1 MRPSSLMIE
10 RSIIVTLMTETLT
23 SSPLSAPADA
33 KLHHLLI
40 TDHDRITV
48 EVHVIGQWDM
58 RMG

>member
-1 MRPSSLMIE
+1 
-10 RSIIVTLMTETLT
+10 MTTCNYQCHT
-23 SSPLSAPADA
+23 RRDA

>member
-1 MRPSSLMIE
+1 
-10 RSIIVTLMTETLT
+10 
-23 SSPLSAPADA
+23 
-33 KLHHLLI
+33 LLI

>member
-1 MRPSSLMIE
+1 MIE
-10 RSIIVTLMTETLT
+10 RSIIVTLMTKTLT
-23 SSPLSAPADA
+23 SLTLSTPADA
-33 KLHHLLI
+33 KLNHLLI

>member
-1 MRPSSLMIE
+1 MIE
-10 RSIIVTLMTETLT
+10 RLMSNTDFT
-23 SSPLSAPADA
+23 PADA

-48 EVHVIGQWDM
+48 GVHVIGQWDM